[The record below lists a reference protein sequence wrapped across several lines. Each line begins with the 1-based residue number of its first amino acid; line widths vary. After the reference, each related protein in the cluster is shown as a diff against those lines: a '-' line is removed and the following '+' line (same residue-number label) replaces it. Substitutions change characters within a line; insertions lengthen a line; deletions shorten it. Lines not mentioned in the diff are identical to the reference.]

1 MVTNKQM
8 DATMFVSITLR
19 GYAVWFH
26 IVPTRVMQRH
36 QILYAGY
43 NDGIVPENILLKIF
57 KLDRAAQGQNT
68 QYLGFIFMLRDKI
81 RNDNAL
87 DIPLRDN
94 NRLIKALC
102 LRIITMRLWQLLFA
116 TRRYHVKWTK
126 KPLHKTSHLI
136 NKNKLRLV

>member
-1 MVTNKQM
+1 
-8 DATMFVSITLR
+8 
-19 GYAVWFH
+19 
-26 IVPTRVMQRH
+26 MQRH

-102 LRIITMRLWQLLFA
+102 LRIITMRL
-116 TRRYHVKWTK
+116 
-126 KPLHKTSHLI
+126 
-136 NKNKLRLV
+136 